1 MKTVRAFKAGDIAYH
16 CPKVIINDAGLPE
29 GRDCVKVRIL
39 ELDTENK
46 FGYFTVRT
54 IRDSQR
60 NGKTI
65 YQVHYKDLY
74 KIVKSK
80 KTPFEVLKERSQQ

>member
-29 GRDCVKVRIL
+29 GQDCVKVRIL
-39 ELDTENK
+39 ELDTHNK
-46 FGYFTVRT
+46 FGYFTVKA
-54 IRDSQR
+54 IRHSLR
-60 NGKTI
+60 AGGSV

-74 KIVKSK
+74 KIVRTK
-80 KTPFEVLKERSQQ
+80 KPPFEVLKERSQQ

>member
-29 GRDCVKVRIL
+29 GRDCVRVRIL

-54 IRDSQR
+54 IRDIQSNQ
-60 NGKTI
+60 TI

>member
-29 GRDCVKVRIL
+29 GRDCVRVRIL

-54 IRDSQR
+54 IRDIQSNQ
-60 NGKTI
+60 TI
-65 YQVHYKDLY
+65 YQVHYEDLY